1 MEVNIVPG
9 EASRPPSQEEILDAA
24 LASLTEHDVPPDEE
38 CWGWPDPDT
47 GPPAELADLTV
58 EELEELAAEVP
69 PPTAGIGPAGF
80 VPPNGSGCG
89 SGFADGGV
97 LDLLIPGVA
106 LAGFADDA
114 HARLPGLTD
123 DELIGVLRAWRR
135 QESWAQARELAV
147 VAELARRRPAE
158 DAPAPADGEFP
169 EQLSEFLAAEIAV
182 ALTMT
187 GVAAGRQLDLALD
200 LAERP
205 ATAASLE
212 SGQIDLPRARIIIE
226 GVAVLAGDH
235 AAAVEDA
242 VLPRAPEMTTGQLR
256 AAVARAVLA
265 ADPQAARQ
273 RREEAQ
279 QHARVEC
286 WSDPEGTANLVGRCL
301 PPAEVLAADK
311 RLCQVA
317 ASWKKQGAI
326 AGMDMLRARAYL
338 ALLNGLDINTPPAD
352 LLPPAGGP
360 AAGNR
365 RSAPGRDPG
374 YPNTP
379 GVDPGHPTTPGTGSP
394 AGHDSLPGANRLVGT
409 DCPASTSGPQVGQ
422 VPLGPRSPGQAGVEL
437 PPLAGSVH
445 LTLPLATLLGL
456 SDMPGE
462 ADRLGPLDGWT
473 ARDLARAAAAHPR
486 AEWHLIIT
494 GPDGRAIGHG
504 SGVRRRLEAGEQW
517 TFTLSTEPITRTR
530 CDHRNEEPGYRP
542 SPRLR
547 HLIEIRSS
555 RCTFPGCRRSAYRC
569 DHDHTVRYDD
579 GGRTCECNL
588 APLCRFHHRLKHS
601 QSWALEQPSPGVM
614 AWITPAGRHLVTN
627 PTQHPI

>member
-97 LDLLIPGVA
+97 LDLLIPSVA

>member
-1 MEVNIVPG
+1 MPG
-9 EASRPPSQEEILDAA
+9 EASRLPSQEEILDAA

-38 CWGWPDPDT
+38 WWGWPDPDT

-69 PPTAGIGPAGF
+69 PPTAGTGPAGF
-80 VPPNGSGCG
+80 LPPNGSGRG

-158 DAPAPADGEFP
+158 DALAPADGEFP
-169 EQLSEFLAAEIAV
+169 EQLNEFLAAEIAV

-235 AAAVEDA
+235 AAAVEDT

-365 RSAPGRDPG
+365 RSAPGTDS
-374 YPNTP
+374 
-379 GVDPGHPTTPGTGSP
+379 GHPTMRGTGSP
-394 AGHDSLPGANRLVGT
+394 ASHDSLPGANYLVGA
-409 DCPASTSGPQVGQ
+409 DCPASTSGPQMGQ
-422 VPLGPRSPGQAGVEL
+422 VPLGPRSACQAGAEL

-473 ARDLARAAAAHPR
+473 ARDLARAASAHPR
-486 AEWHLIIT
+486 AEWHLIVT

-504 SGVRRRLEAGEQW
+504 SGVRRRVEAGEQW
-517 TFTLSTEPITRTR
+517 TFTLSTGPITRTR

-555 RCTFPGCRRSAYRC
+555 RCTFPGCRRSAHRC

-601 QSWALEQPSPGVM
+601 QSWALEQPNPGVM